1 MVAPKKPQSEIGN
14 NGNKLNNM
22 PYSKRESAMGGKP
35 DGKGPNGARSGF
47 RTDTAISNNRPGNE
61 RTLQPWVPDS
71 GDGIDGSLE
80 KSSSSGGTWD
90 QFAENERLFGLKT
103 DYDENIYTTTIDKS
117 HPQYRE
123 RMAAADRKA
132 REIER
137 SLATTAHVAE
147 ERVMDFVS
155 GGGDDRGGDEEDN
168 GVRRQDFPPLA
179 SRENKYTPPAKRAPS
194 ANTTVVG
201 APIDPAIISSQL
213 RAPPKK
219 QTTVKPEDAKLLSQ
233 LVNKGSS
240 AQSTEAI
247 KAADPTASTK
257 SSPKQEPAKQPEVK
271 PSETKPATAKT
282 SDAKA
287 ADSSAAA
294 SRPSAATSRTISPQ
308 VKEGAPSAALTVERD
323 VLNSF
328 KTFASQQRQNAEK
341 VRSSKAK
348 ADKEVKLTEL
358 KKFADTFKLS
368 TPVPTDL
375 ISIIAKDPD
384 RQKEI
389 QAKALQNA
397 EEVART
403 KTTPTIKGKD
413 TPPKEGTSKPPPDAP
428 ATQAPAETRSAA
440 RPTPAQ
446 QTISP
451 SNVPS
456 RHPNARQSYASPQ
469 YHNQGY
475 RNDRSG
481 QHMVQQSRQP
491 LAQRLRNVEQQKMSQ
506 SPNQHAGGQDMR
518 MPPTGPANNN
528 TEAFRRAGAV
538 PNHMGGKLNPNSHE
552 FRPNPFA
559 TSFNPNGHP
568 SAGSSPRSAAANNA
582 GAAAGPGAAAI
593 TGAAAAAVEATS
605 TPSSTGQLIRRKT
618 KAVDIKKCYILAH
631 VKTFTPPQGRNWED
645 NEGLRPSYDTPPTWR
660 APSDNEKPDSTMLIT
675 SKEFLERQSFAAS
688 SIATPNHTHVVPSA
702 HQHQLPFHLQQ
713 PAHGMGPRQSPHMP
727 PMPIQN
733 QHGHVPHTPYQ
744 NMDDHRMMHSN
755 SAQSFASPRMTQVPI
770 TYTPAMS
777 SAGQV
782 PYNQPMMQPFVG
794 PGTPQMGGYRNF
806 SNNHQYMPQ
815 QPGGPMGAPMMPQF
829 MNPQGMVPAPGQMPM
844 YAGSHTQFM
853 SPNGAPPQP
862 IPGANGY
869 PSPGR
874 PSAPMMVHQG
884 SQQGQPVYGMSPN
897 VQYQQPAFTPQ
908 QPGGQ
913 ALDPNTSE
921 QAPRKCISTER
932 SIVVGAT
939 AMEPNPSTT
948 TGSIM
953 VPNKFP
959 QCLPADLV
967 VLLTAPRKP
976 NEVHDEMTRAY
987 R

>member
-1 MVAPKKPQSEIGN
+1 
-14 NGNKLNNM
+14 M
-22 PYSKRESAMGGKP
+22 PYNKRESAMG
-35 DGKGPNGARSGF
+35 
-47 RTDTAISNNRPGNE
+47 GNE

-168 GVRRQDFPPLA
+168 
-179 SRENKYTPPAKRAPS
+179 RENKYTPPAKRAPS

-233 LVNKGSS
+233 LVNKGTS

-257 SSPKQEPAKQPEVK
+257 SSPKQEPTKQPEVK

-428 ATQAPAETRSAA
+428 ATQAPAETRSTA

-481 QHMVQQSRQP
+481 QHMAQQSRQP

-518 MPPTGPANNN
+518 MPPTGPASNN

-538 PNHMGGKLNPNSHE
+538 PNHMGES
-552 FRPNPFA
+552 
-559 TSFNPNGHP
+559 
-568 SAGSSPRSAAANNA
+568 
-582 GAAAGPGAAAI
+582 
-593 TGAAAAAVEATS
+593 
-605 TPSSTGQLIRRKT
+605 
-618 KAVDIKKCYILAH
+618 
-631 VKTFTPPQGRNWED
+631 
-645 NEGLRPSYDTPPTWR
+645 
-660 APSDNEKPDSTMLIT
+660 
-675 SKEFLERQSFAAS
+675 
-688 SIATPNHTHVVPSA
+688 
-702 HQHQLPFHLQQ
+702 
-713 PAHGMGPRQSPHMP
+713 
-727 PMPIQN
+727 
-733 QHGHVPHTPYQ
+733 
-744 NMDDHRMMHSN
+744 
-755 SAQSFASPRMTQVPI
+755 
-770 TYTPAMS
+770 
-777 SAGQV
+777 
-782 PYNQPMMQPFVG
+782 
-794 PGTPQMGGYRNF
+794 
-806 SNNHQYMPQ
+806 
-815 QPGGPMGAPMMPQF
+815 
-829 MNPQGMVPAPGQMPM
+829 
-844 YAGSHTQFM
+844 
-853 SPNGAPPQP
+853 
-862 IPGANGY
+862 
-869 PSPGR
+869 
-874 PSAPMMVHQG
+874 
-884 SQQGQPVYGMSPN
+884 
-897 VQYQQPAFTPQ
+897 
-908 QPGGQ
+908 
-913 ALDPNTSE
+913 
-921 QAPRKCISTER
+921 
-932 SIVVGAT
+932 
-939 AMEPNPSTT
+939 
-948 TGSIM
+948 
-953 VPNKFP
+953 
-959 QCLPADLV
+959 
-967 VLLTAPRKP
+967 
-976 NEVHDEMTRAY
+976 
-987 R
+987 